1 MEKTIKT
8 NKTIYDLVDID
19 VLNDLVDEAVGKSV
33 YEIDYKNISLDK
45 DENIILNVTYEE
57 D

>member
-8 NKTIYDLVDID
+8 NKTIYDLVNID

-33 YEIDYKNISLDK
+33 YEIDYKDISLDK